1 MLPPLAPSYAKAAAW
16 LARMRA
22 DDRTRD
28 DELRFRQWLAA
39 DPINAERFEHVST
52 IWDDMDAL
60 RDVPRGEPVPR
71 QLTRRRMLA
80 GSLAVFAAGEPRTIA
95 LARRELEQAEG
106 VMV

>member
-1 MLPPLAPSYAKAAAW
+1 MLPPLAPSYAEAAAW

-28 DELRFRQWLAA
+28 DEARFRQWLSA

-60 RDVPRGEPVPR
+60 RDVSRSEPAPR
-71 QLTRRRMLA
+71 QLTRRRSLA
-80 GSLAVFAAGEPRTIA
+80 GA
-95 LARRELEQAEG
+95 LRGFGGGGIGLEWCVASP
-106 VMV
+106 